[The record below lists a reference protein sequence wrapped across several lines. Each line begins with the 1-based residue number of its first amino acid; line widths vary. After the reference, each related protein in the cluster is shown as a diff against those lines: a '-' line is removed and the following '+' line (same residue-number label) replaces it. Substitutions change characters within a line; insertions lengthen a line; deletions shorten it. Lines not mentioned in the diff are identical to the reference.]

1 MPQHH
6 FDPNLVVS
14 TMLRGS
20 TTHYLPELM
29 GSLELGN
36 VLVFVQ
42 LIDGQMQAK
51 KSAVKNPNIA

>member
-20 TTHYLPELM
+20 TKHYLPELM
-29 GSLELGN
+29 ESLELGN

-42 LIDGQMQAK
+42 LIFGPHCPKNQLI
-51 KSAVKNPNIA
+51 KSPNIA